1 LTVAG
6 PAPNPQRS
14 IGVATVRPP
23 IYAYLR
29 SRQLASDQ
37 EDTDIRHQLTAYAH
51 QEGFTVAEFFVEPP
65 WLSATSAL
73 DALVEMIKQT
83 GVRDVV
89 APNLAH
95 FSQAGR
101 HRELSRKAIERQIGA
116 RIWVVEPLISD
127 RQRCRPD

>member
-1 LTVAG
+1 M
-6 PAPNPQRS
+6 AP
-14 IGVATVRPP
+14 VRPL

-29 SRQLASDQ
+29 TRQLASDQ
-37 EDTDIRHQLTAYAH
+37 EDADIRHQLTAYAH
-51 QEGFTVAEFFVEPP
+51 QEGFTVAEFFVERP

-73 DALVEMIKQT
+73 DALVETINQT

-101 HRELSRKAIERQIGA
+101 HRELSRKAVEREIGA
-116 RIWVVEPLISD
+116 RLWVAEPVIGFPREVWRQIWSNNH
-127 RQRCRPD
+127 RNG